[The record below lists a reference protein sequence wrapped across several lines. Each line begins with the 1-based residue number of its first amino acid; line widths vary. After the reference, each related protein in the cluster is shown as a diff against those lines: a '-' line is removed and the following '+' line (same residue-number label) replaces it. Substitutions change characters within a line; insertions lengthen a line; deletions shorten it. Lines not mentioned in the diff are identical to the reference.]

1 MVLAHVTARSAVTSL
16 GAGCEALERALRR
29 TACGL
34 LPNDFDASAGGGY
47 IGRVDGIEEQLLP
60 DGLARFDCRNHRLA
74 NAALGAD
81 GFEQAVAGACNRYG
95 PDRVAVLVGTS
106 TSGILTTERAY
117 RQRTPAGDLPPWF
130 DYRHAHNYGALP
142 EFVRQRLGTTGPV
155 QCLSTACSSSA
166 KVIASAA
173 RWLSLGLCDAAVVGG
188 VDSLCGTTLHGFRSL
203 QVISDE
209 PCRPFDASRSGVS
222 LGEGAAF
229 LLLERQPAKSSREV
243 PATSAAL
250 LGYGETA
257 DAWHMSA
264 PDPQGAGVLG
274 SMRAALERS
283 GLAAA
288 QLDFTCAHGT
298 ATRANDE
305 IEASA
310 IGSLFGR
317 GAVTT
322 STKGSTGHTLG
333 AAGALSAVVAVLAIE
348 RGFVPGTANTVAVDP
363 ACPVS
368 VPLQTRVQP
377 VRAVMVNALGF
388 GGNNCSLVFGAAA

>member
-16 GAGCEALERALRR
+16 GAGCEPLERGLRR
-29 TACGL
+29 AACGL
-34 LPNDFDASAGGGY
+34 LPNDFDTAPGGGY
-47 IGRVDGIEEQLLP
+47 IGRVEGIEKQPLP
-60 DGLARFDCRNHRLA
+60 DELARFDCRNHRLA
-74 NAALGAD
+74 NAALRAD
-81 GFEQAVAGACNRYG
+81 GFAQAVSDACGRYG
-95 PDRVAVLVGTS
+95 ADRVAVLVGTS
-106 TSGILTTERAY
+106 TSGILTTEQAY
-117 RQRTPAGDLPPWF
+117 RQRTPAGDLPAWF

-142 EFVRQRLGTTGPV
+142 EFVRQRLGTAGPV

-203 QVISDE
+203 QVISDQ
-209 PCRPFDASRSGVS
+209 PCRPFDAGRSGVS

-229 LLLERQPAKSSREV
+229 LLLERQPVESGGRGRDAL
-243 PATSAAL
+243 AAL

-264 PDPQGAGVLG
+264 PDPEGAGVLG
-274 SMRAALERS
+274 SMTAALVHS

-288 QLDFTCAHGT
+288 QVDYTSAHGT

-305 IEASA
+305 VEARA
-310 IGSLFGR
+310 IATLFGH
-317 GAVTT
+317 GAVAT
-322 STKGSTGHTLG
+322 STKGSTGHALG
-333 AAGALSAVVAVLAIE
+333 AAGALSAVVAVLSIE
-348 RGFVPGTANTVAVDP
+348 RGFIPATANTVAVDP

-368 VPLQTRVQP
+368 VPLRSRAQA